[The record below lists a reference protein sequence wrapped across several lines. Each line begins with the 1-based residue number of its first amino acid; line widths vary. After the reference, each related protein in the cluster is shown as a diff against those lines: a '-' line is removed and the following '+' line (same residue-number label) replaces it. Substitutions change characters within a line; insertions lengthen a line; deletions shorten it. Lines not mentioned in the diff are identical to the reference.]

1 MRAASTEAL
10 TFKPCSDVPSQVLAI
25 AMPNETATPRVTAAP
40 LPERVAANFYLFYM
54 LIEPGLFIELL
65 REAS

>member
-1 MRAASTEAL
+1 
-10 TFKPCSDVPSQVLAI
+10 
-25 AMPNETATPRVTAAP
+25 MPEETADARVTAAP
-40 LPERVAANFYLFYM
+40 LPERVEANFYLFYM